1 MRAIR
6 ARYDP
11 YLQTRH
17 RIEQVKKLLN
27 WFLCFKSCCTIAWF
41 EVVKERGVWF
51 YAHLERLSVP
61 HVVRLALLRD
71 SCLLEGFYVLVLLSV
86 WRKSL
91 MKVCKSS
98 LTVNKGLNIS
108 FQSQVKKCYRLAQWE
123 QAVYSKVVWVAVWV
137 LWTCSVPWPW
147 CILHQN
153 SPVVPFKGGGFYCI

>member
-27 WFLCFKSCCTIAWF
+27 WFLCFKCCRAVAWF
-41 EVVKERGVWF
+41 GVVVKERRVWF

-61 HVVRLALLRD
+61 CVVRLALLRD
-71 SCLLEGFYVLVLLSV
+71 SCFLEGFYILVLLSV

-98 LTVNKGLNIS
+98 LAVNKGLNVS
-108 FQSQVKKCYRLAQWE
+108 FQSQVKKCDRLGQWE

-147 CILHQN
+147 WCML
-153 SPVVPFKGGGFYCI
+153 PTCAF